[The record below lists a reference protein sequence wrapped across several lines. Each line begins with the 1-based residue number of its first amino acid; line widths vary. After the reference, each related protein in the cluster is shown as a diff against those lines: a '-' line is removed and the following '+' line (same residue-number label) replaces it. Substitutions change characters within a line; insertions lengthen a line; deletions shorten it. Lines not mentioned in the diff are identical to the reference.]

1 MAKSGPR
8 RPRSTPEEARRA
20 LIDAAIRVLARDGF
34 SRTSARAVATEAGGT
49 NGLIF
54 YHFGSM
60 DGLLTAT
67 AAELSG
73 RRMSRV
79 KEALGGDDATTL
91 WPDRLAETIRAEATN
106 DEGLAVVELLIGART
121 SQALSEPVGQAIS
134 ESIDF
139 AARELQ
145 AVLGASPV
153 TQLVPIDLIAEV
165 ATAAFFGL
173 ELFTQ
178 AGRSVDVDRLARTA
192 ALAVGLAH
200 GAGLPGSAD
209 SPGSPQESAG

>member
-20 LIDAAIRVLARDGF
+20 LIDATIGVLAREGF
-34 SRTSARAVATEAGGT
+34 SRTSARAVATAAGGT

-67 AAELSG
+67 AAELSA
-73 RRMSRV
+73 RRMARV
-79 KEALGGDDATTL
+79 KEALGGADASSL
-91 WPDRLAETIRAEATN
+91 WPERLAETIRAEAGN

-121 SQALSEPVGQAIS
+121 SPSLTEPVNRAIS

-139 AARELQ
+139 AARELET
-145 AVLGASPV
+145 VLGSTPL
-153 TQLVPIDLIAEV
+153 TQLVPIELVAEV

-173 ELFTQ
+173 ELFSQ
-178 AGRSVDVDRLARTA
+178 AGREVDIDRLARTA
-192 ALAVGLAH
+192 AMAIGLFR
-200 GAGLPGSAD
+200 SASSD
-209 SPGSPQESAG
+209 TEGDKT